1 MRNHIDHYP
10 KHIKELFSIALK
22 EGKDDVVSFKLSISG
37 NVEMYE
43 KELKVQTIVEASSLG
58 FVVKK
63 FSAFADEAWT
73 TIRIELIHVDYIE
86 KHLLE
91 LEKKIKL
98 RDTPKMYLNA
108 LNKAIMLLENF
119 NNKYG
124 EGIDNRTAEIN
135 ELEEI
140 LRLLQ

>member
-1 MRNHIDHYP
+1 MRNNIDNFE
-10 KHIKELFSIALK
+10 KSIKELFLIAK
-22 EGKDDVVSFKLSISG
+22 KDSEANTHTFKISLSG
-37 NVEMYE
+37 NVEMFE
-43 KELKVQTIVEASSLG
+43 NELKEQSINVACKLG
-58 FVVKK
+58 FIVKH
-63 FSAFADEAWT
+63 FSVFADDSWT
-73 TIRIELIHVDYIE
+73 SVKIELVCINYID
-86 KHLLE
+86 KYISE

-124 EGIDNRTAEIN
+124 EGIDNRSAEIT

-140 LRLLQ
+140 LKLLQ